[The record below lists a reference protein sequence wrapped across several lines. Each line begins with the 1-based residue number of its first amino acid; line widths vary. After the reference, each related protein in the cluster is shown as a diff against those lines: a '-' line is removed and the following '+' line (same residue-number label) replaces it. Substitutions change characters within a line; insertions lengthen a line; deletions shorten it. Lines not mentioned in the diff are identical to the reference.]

1 MSIASDVLLKETVA
15 KVAALER
22 EVMELKANLQAQ
34 KPVGVE
40 NDTRGASGGK
50 TITLKRQ

>member
-15 KVAALER
+15 RVAMFER
-22 EVMELKANLQAQ
+22 ELNELKANLPMQ

-40 NDTRGASGGK
+40 TDTRGAAGGK
-50 TITLKRQ
+50 TITLNRQ

>member
-15 KVAALER
+15 RVAVLER
-22 EVMELKANLQAQ
+22 ELMELKANLPAQ
-34 KPVGVE
+34 KPVSIE

-50 TITLKRQ
+50 TITLQRK

>member
-15 KVAALER
+15 RVTALER
-22 EVMELKANLQAQ
+22 ELNELKANLQTQ
-34 KPVGVE
+34 KPVE
-40 NDTRGASGGK
+40 TDTRGAAGGK